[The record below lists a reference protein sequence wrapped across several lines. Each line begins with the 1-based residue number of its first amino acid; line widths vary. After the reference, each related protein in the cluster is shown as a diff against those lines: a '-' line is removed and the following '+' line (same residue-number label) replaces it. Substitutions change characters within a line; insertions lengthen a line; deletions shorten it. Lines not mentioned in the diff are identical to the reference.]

1 MNKLPAPARIYVL
14 AIVAIGAALLA
25 FGTRVPRVD
34 QLPAFLAML
43 LATVLTSTFKLQLPT
58 TKNRATLSV
67 AFVIDFASLLLF
79 GPPLAILISASGVMM
94 QSTVKVAHRNPLH
107 RTLFN
112 VAALVLTVRGA
123 GFVFAALGG
132 TTGRLVWPAGSTA
145 LVAAVVTYFLVNT
158 WSIAIAIALST
169 NQPIRRVWKQNFL
182 WGAPSYFV
190 GATVAV
196 LIAEVV
202 GRGMWY
208 LLPLASVPM
217 YLTYRAYR
225 VYAGRL
231 DDEHRHREV

>member
-1 MNKLPAPARIYVL
+1 MKKLPIPARIYVA

-25 FGTRVPRVD
+25 FGTHVPGVE
-34 QLPAFLAML
+34 QLPAFVAMIL
-43 LATVLTSTFKLQLPT
+43 ITVLTSTFKLQLPT

-79 GPPLAILISASGVMM
+79 GPPLAILVSASGVMM

-112 VAALVLTVRGA
+112 VAALILTVQVA
-123 GFVFAALGG
+123 GVVYAALGG
-132 TTGRLVWPAGSTA
+132 TTGRLVWPAGSPA
-145 LVAAVVTYFLVNT
+145 LVAAVVAYFLVNT

-190 GATVAV
+190 GAAVACG
-196 LIAEVV
+196 ICS
-202 GRGMWY
+202 R
-208 LLPLASVPM
+208 LPAS
-217 YLTYRAYR
+217 RCI
-225 VYAGRL
+225 
-231 DDEHRHREV
+231 